1 VTDLAVAKPPTRLRA
16 LYGLPFWQV
25 PIIINSFNRLGCLR
39 RLIGW
44 LLRADYVNLH
54 IIDNASAYPP
64 LLSYL
69 TSLEKSRQATVTR
82 LAENVGPLAV
92 WRQNLLD
99 RLGIETEYVYTDPD
113 VVPIEACPRDLVG
126 VLQSV
131 LDDNPDVTAAGIGL
145 RLDDLPDAY
154 GHKSQAIAWERQF
167 WLTPAAPGLFHAPID
182 TTLALYRPGGGHSGG
197 SPTIRTGWPYLAAHE
212 GWYLNHAAP
221 SEEDL
226 FYNRTV
232 APGISHWS
240 VSQVPAWLKAA
251 ASQQERRQPSLL
263 YISTRGMEL
272 PGYLSVP
279 TDGRIPLANGSVDGI
294 YVDSSLEHLTG
305 NQSLVT
311 ELARVARPGARMVL
325 HPRLLTSGHLIDV
338 LAQTS
343 PLAHGW
349 RLDRVTLAVNAGA
362 RAGDAAALTAAIR
375 RSPAVV
381 RRMMVHLCAE
391 REATAP
397 APPPKILVGE
407 IDRWAGFATA
417 APGESGSKEGG
428 LLKNLVS

>member
-1 VTDLAVAKPPTRLRA
+1 MA
-16 LYGLPFWQV
+16 LW
-25 PIIINSFNRLGCLR
+25 R
-39 RLIGW
+39 R
-44 LLRADYVNLH
+44 
-54 IIDNASAYPP
+54 
-64 LLSYL
+64 
-69 TSLEKSRQATVTR
+69 
-82 LAENVGPLAV
+82 
-92 WRQNLLD
+92 NLLA

-131 LDDNPDVTAAGIGL
+131 LDDNPDVAAAGVGL

-154 GHKSQAIAWERQF
+154 AHKAQAIAWERQF
-167 WLTPAAPGLFHAPID
+167 WLRPAASGLFHAPID
-182 TTLALYRPGGGHSGG
+182 TTLALYRPDGGHSCG

-226 FYNRTV
+226 FYNRTA

-240 VSQVPAWLKAA
+240 VTQVPAWLKAI
-251 ASQQERRQPSLL
+251 ASQHARLQPSLL
-263 YISTRGMEL
+263 YVSRHGMEL

-305 NQSLVT
+305 NESLVT

-325 HPRLLTSGHLIDV
+325 HPRLLTSGQLIDV

-343 PLAHGW
+343 PLADGW
-349 RLDRVTLAVNAGA
+349 RLDRVTLAVNTRV
-362 RAGDAAALTAAIR
+362 RAADPAALTAAIR

-381 RRMMVHLCAE
+381 RRMMAHFRAE
-391 REATAP
+391 PEATAP
-397 APPPKILVGE
+397 ALPPKIHIGE
-407 IDRWAGFATA
+407 IDRWAGFATVA
-417 APGESGSKEGG
+417 AGESG
-428 LLKNLVS
+428 

>member
-1 VTDLAVAKPPTRLRA
+1 VNDLAGAEPRSTGLRA

-25 PIIINSFNRLGCLR
+25 PIIINSFNRLGSLR
-39 RLIGW
+39 RLIDW
-44 LLRADYVNLH
+44 LLRAGYVNLH

-69 TSLEKSRQATVTR
+69 TSLEQSGRATITR
-82 LAENVGPLAV
+82 LPENAGPMAL
-92 WRQNLLD
+92 WRQNLLA

-131 LDDNPDVTAAGIGL
+131 LDDNPDVAAAGVGL

-154 GHKSQAIAWERQF
+154 AHKAQAIAWEWQF
-167 WLTPAAPGLFHAPID
+167 WLRPAASGLFHASID

-212 GWYLNHAAP
+212 GWYVNHAAP

-226 FYNRTV
+226 FYHRTA

-240 VSQVPAWLKAA
+240 VTQVPAWLKAA
-251 ASQQERRQPSLL
+251 ISQQARLWPSLL
-263 YISTRGMEL
+263 YVSGSGMEL

-279 TDGRIPLANGSVDGI
+279 TDGRVPVANGSVDGI
-294 YVDSSLEHLTG
+294 YVDGSLERLTAERT
-305 NQSLVT
+305 LVS

-325 HPRLLTSGHLIDV
+325 HPRLLAPGQLIDV
-338 LAQTS
+338 LAPTS
-343 PLAHGW
+343 PLADGW
-349 RLDRVTLAVNAGA
+349 RLDRVTVAVDTVN
-362 RAGDAAALTAAIR
+362 RAAHAAALAAAIR
-375 RSPAVV
+375 RNPAVV
-381 RRMMVHLCAE
+381 RRMMAHFLRAE
-391 REATAP
+391 PEAIAP
-397 APPPKILVGE
+397 ALAPKIHSGE
-407 IDRWAGFATA
+407 IDRWAGFATVA
-417 APGESGSKEGG
+417 AGKSS
-428 LLKNLVS
+428 

>member
-1 VTDLAVAKPPTRLRA
+1 VTNLAIAEPPTRLRA

-44 LLRADYVNLH
+44 LLRAGYVNLH

-64 LLSYL
+64 LLNYL
-69 TSLEKSRQATVTR
+69 TSLEKSRQVTVTR
-82 LAENVGPLAV
+82 MAKNAGPLAV
-92 WRQNLLD
+92 WRENLLD

-131 LDDNPDVTAAGIGL
+131 LDDNPDVAAAGVGL

-154 GHKSQAIAWERQF
+154 WHKAQAIAWERQF
-167 WLTPAAPGLFHAPID
+167 WLTPAASGLFHAPID
-182 TTLALYRPGGGHSGG
+182 TTLALYRPSGEHSGG

-212 GWYLNHAAP
+212 GWYLNHGAP

-240 VSQVPAWLKAA
+240 VTQVPAWLKAI
-251 ASQQERRQPSLL
+251 ASQHARLQPSLL
-263 YISTRGMEL
+263 NVSQAGIEL
-272 PGYLSVP
+272 PGYLRVP

-325 HPRLLTSGHLIDV
+325 HPRLLTSEQLVDV

-343 PLAHGW
+343 PLADGW
-349 RLDRVTLAVNAGA
+349 RLDRVTLAVTTGA
-362 RAGDAAALTAAIR
+362 RAADAGAVTAAIR
-375 RSPAVV
+375 RGPAVV
-381 RRMMVHLCAE
+381 RRMMAHLRAE
-391 REATAP
+391 AAATAP
-397 APPPKILVGE
+397 APPPKIHIGE
-407 IDRWAGFATA
+407 IDRWAGFAIVA
-417 APGESGSKEGG
+417 AGESGFK
-428 LLKNLVS
+428 KVVSGNS

>member
-1 VTDLAVAKPPTRLRA
+1 MTDLAVAEPPTRLRA

-25 PIIINSFNRLGCLR
+25 PIIINSFNRLGSLR
-39 RLIGW
+39 RLTGW
-44 LLRADYVNLH
+44 LLRAGYVNLH
-54 IIDNASAYPP
+54 IIDNASTYPP

-69 TSLEKSRQATVTR
+69 TSLEQSGQATVTR
-82 LAENVGPLAV
+82 LAENAGPLAV

-131 LDDNPDVTAAGIGL
+131 LDDNPDVAAAGVGL
-145 RLDDLPDAY
+145 RVDDLPDAY
-154 GHKSQAIAWERQF
+154 GHKGQAIAWERQF
-167 WLTPAAPGLFHAPID
+167 WLTPAASGLFHAPID
-182 TTLALYRPGGGHSGG
+182 TTLALYRPRGGHSGG

-221 SEEDL
+221 SDEDL

-240 VSQVPAWLKAA
+240 VTHVPAWLKAA
-251 ASQQERRQPSLL
+251 ASQQARLQPSLL
-263 YISTRGMEL
+263 YISKGGGIEL
-272 PGYLSVP
+272 PGYLRVP

-294 YVDSSLEHLTG
+294 YVDSPLEHLTG

-325 HPRLLTSGHLIDV
+325 HPRLLTSGQLIDV

-343 PLAHGW
+343 PLAHCW
-349 RLDRVTLAVNAGA
+349 RLDRVTLAVTTGA
-362 RAGDAAALTAAIR
+362 RAADATAVTAAIR

-381 RRMMVHLCAE
+381 RRMMAHLRAE
-391 REATAP
+391 PEATAP
-397 APPPKILVGE
+397 APPPKIHISE
-407 IDRWAGFATA
+407 IDRWAGFATVA
-417 APGESGSKEGG
+417 AGESGFK
-428 LLKNLVS
+428 KVVSGKFLM